1 MDKCFQNG
9 FLECEGLVW
18 FVFGANGAGDVIGS
32 DEGRLI
38 PPGFF
43 KAYLSQNNVANE
55 SLKRM
60 TIFPN
65 DERMSNKD

>member
-18 FVFGANGAGDVIGS
+18 FVFGAIGGDIIGS

-43 KAYLSQNNVANE
+43 KL
-55 SLKRM
+55 
-60 TIFPN
+60 
-65 DERMSNKD
+65 